1 MACPLNDDDV
11 IVEHD
16 AILGHGVDG
25 TVYKGVF
32 RGQLVAVKE
41 LHTPGTSDVRRL
53 IACSS
58 PHVVRILAH
67 NQTQLV
73 LEYMDMGNL
82 RAHLDMAIKTSSTI
96 SLLFKLQIA
105 FGLAQAL
112 AHLHSIDMVHGALKS
127 ANVLLSTT
135 KGVKL
140 AHGGIAGPRTEALWM
155 TAGAPF
161 WTAPEALDADAL
173 LQPSADIYSLGVI
186 LAELDTLKRPY
197 TNTTMNSFA
206 VLNDV
211 RAGTRLPELSAECP
225 AWYQRLTLACLA
237 FGPAARPSAADVVL
251 CLRKQLGD
259 ESSIA

>member
-11 IVEHD
+11 NVQRD
-16 AILGHGVDG
+16 AVLGHGVDG

-32 RGQLVAVKE
+32 RDQVVAVKE
-41 LHTPGTSDVRRL
+41 LHTRGPRDVRRL
-53 IACSS
+53 IECSS

-67 NQTQLV
+67 NETQLV

-82 RAHLDMAIKTSSTI
+82 RAHLDMAFKTSSTI
-96 SLLFKLQIA
+96 SFLVKLQIA
-105 FGLAQAL
+105 YGIAQAL
-112 AHLHSIDMVHGALKS
+112 EYFHSMDVVHGAIKS

-140 AHGGIAGPRTEALWM
+140 AHGGIAGPRTEALWT

-161 WTAPEALDADAL
+161 WTAPEALDVGAT

-211 RAGTRLPELSAECP
+211 RAGTRRPELRANCAE
-225 AWYQRLTLACLA
+225 WYKRLTLSCLA
-237 FGPAARPSAADVVL
+237 FDPTARPSATDVVL
-251 CLRKQLGD
+251 CLRKQLDD